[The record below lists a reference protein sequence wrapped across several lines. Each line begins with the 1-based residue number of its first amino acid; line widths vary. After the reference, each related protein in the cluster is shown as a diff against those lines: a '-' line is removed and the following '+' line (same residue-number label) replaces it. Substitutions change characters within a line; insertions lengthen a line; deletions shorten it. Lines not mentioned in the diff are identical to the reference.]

1 MELFLNSDGSVTPE
15 WIDEFS
21 TILESTVKDFHQFL
35 ETVSKGWEDD
45 LDWWASSFPSRNTFV
60 SPLYYNI
67 CGLLLTKKLIEE
79 KKIHVVKTDSF
90 EIYKILKRINYKC
103 EKKIIIK
110 YETSLKL
117 YIKKYIYRFYS
128 VFIQPVNHLSFG
140 FGLKHLFYQKLNQI
154 KLLF

>member
-15 WIDEFS
+15 WNDEFS

-79 KKIHVVKTDSF
+79 KKIDVVKTDSL

-103 EKKIIIK
+103 KKDN
-110 YETSLKL
+110 Y
-117 YIKKYIYRFYS
+117 
-128 VFIQPVNHLSFG
+128 
-140 FGLKHLFYQKLNQI
+140 
-154 KLLF
+154 